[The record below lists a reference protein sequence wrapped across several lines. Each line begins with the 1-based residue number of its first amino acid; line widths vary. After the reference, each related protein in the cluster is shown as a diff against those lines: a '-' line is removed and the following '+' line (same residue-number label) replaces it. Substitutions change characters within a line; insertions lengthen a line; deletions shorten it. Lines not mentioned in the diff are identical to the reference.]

1 MRAVIFDPGVPA
13 RRDFPQAGLAFK
25 PDYPDPT
32 PGDGECL
39 VRVRLAGICATDLQ
53 IPQGYASFRGVL
65 GHEMVGTV
73 VSGSA
78 SWRDKRVA
86 CEINCV
92 CGRCEMCQ
100 AGLANHCT
108 QRTVMGISDRD
119 GCFADLVAVPER
131 NLHEVPEAL
140 SDEQA
145 VFIEPLAAAY
155 QVLAQCSIEKRM
167 TVSVVGSGRLGLLVA
182 QAVATTG
189 CKLTVIGRNP
199 KTLQLC
205 EKMGIQ
211 GIHVDELIRRSDRDV
226 VVECSG
232 SPDGL
237 DIAMSLVRPRGT
249 IVLKSTF
256 AEPGRLNLAPIVV
269 NEVTLL
275 GSRCGSFPDAIS
287 ALAREAVEVR
297 SMISR
302 VYPIENA
309 VEAFEASQQPQN
321 VKVLLKITPH

>member
-1 MRAVIFDPGVPA
+1 
-13 RRDFPQAGLAFK
+13 
-25 PDYPDPT
+25 
-32 PGDGECL
+32 
-39 VRVRLAGICATDLQ
+39 
-53 IPQGYASFRGVL
+53 
-65 GHEMVGTV
+65 MVGTV
-73 VSGSA
+73 VSGPGT
-78 SWRDKRVA
+78 WHNKRVA

-92 CGRCEMCQ
+92 CRLCEMCQ

-108 QRTVMGISDRD
+108 QRTVIGIADRD

-131 NLHEVPEAL
+131 NLHEIPEAI

-167 TVSVVGSGRLGLLVA
+167 NVSVVGPGRLGLLVA

-189 CKLTVIGRNP
+189 CRLTVVGRNP
-199 KTLQLC
+199 KKLQLC
-205 EKMGIQ
+205 EKRGIQ
-211 GIHVDELIRRSDRDV
+211 GIHVDELIRRKDRDV

-237 DIAMSLVRPRGT
+237 EIAMSLIRPRGT
-249 IVLKSTF
+249 IVLKSTC
-256 AEPGRLNLAPIVV
+256 ADPGRINLAPIVI

-309 VEAFEASQQPQN
+309 VEAFEASRRPEN
-321 VKVLLKITPH
+321 VKVLLKVNPR